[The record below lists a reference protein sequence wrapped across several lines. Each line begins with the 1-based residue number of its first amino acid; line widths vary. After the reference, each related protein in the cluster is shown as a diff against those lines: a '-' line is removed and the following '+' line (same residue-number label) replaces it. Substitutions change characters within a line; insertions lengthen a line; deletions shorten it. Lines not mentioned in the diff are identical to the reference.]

1 MNDEKRNA
9 EFEDRVGGLLV
20 FCGLIII
27 AIVVV
32 AIAGL
37 IKMCATQWP

>member
-1 MNDEKRNA
+1 MKDEERNA

-20 FCGLIII
+20 LCGLIIL
-27 AIVVV
+27 AIVAV

-37 IKMCATQWP
+37 IKMCGTQLP